1 MLFSVPDI
9 LRTRGE
15 TGSEL
20 KGLEVRDANN
30 ILQVRLQPGD
40 FESLFDVFVDR
51 RTEDRPIRS
60 QYC

>member
-40 FESLFDVFVDR
+40 LESLIGVFVDR
-51 RTEDRPIRS
+51 KTENRPICS